1 MPDGIAFWD
10 NEEQLIYA
18 NKSMQDWQNNAGFEM
33 QPKPKKGP
41 VSNLISKKIIRT
53 EKSASELEEYFKSVK
68 VSGAQ
73 RSKSTDIQ
81 FFLGDQLQTTAVTE
95 IELKNGDSI
104 QRFSDV
110 SRDRKRAAEIK
121 RVYDALENFPTGAML
136 WDKEHKL
143 IFANRAAREIQ
154 ENNGLKM
161 SVGISRIDMVK
172 NSIKNN
178 IFALPNDIKTVEK
191 YVEYSVQMMRENE
204 QGFVFSFSNEKNAF
218 LGTTCF

>member
-1 MPDGIAFWD
+1 
-10 NEEQLIYA
+10 
-18 NKSMQDWQNNAGFEM
+18 
-33 QPKPKKGP
+33 
-41 VSNLISKKIIRT
+41 
-53 EKSASELEEYFKSVK
+53 
-68 VSGAQ
+68 
-73 RSKSTDIQ
+73 
-81 FFLGDQLQTTAVTE
+81 
-95 IELKNGDSI
+95 
-104 QRFSDV
+104 
-110 SRDRKRAAEIK
+110 
-121 RVYDALENFPTGAML
+121 ML

-218 LGTTCF
+218 LGTNMLLETGDYIQIYNDITEIKQKEGLFNAHFLARIYVGDVTF